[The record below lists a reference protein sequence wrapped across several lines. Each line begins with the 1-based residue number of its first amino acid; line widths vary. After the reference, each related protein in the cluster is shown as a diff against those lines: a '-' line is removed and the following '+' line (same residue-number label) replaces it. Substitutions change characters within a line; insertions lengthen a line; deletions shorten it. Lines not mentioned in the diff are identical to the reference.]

1 MKPINIL
8 SLINAKKDLEPSLF
22 KLYIKEFEAELR
34 DHEYEDLDSLVL
46 TLKKEQYFADVFEEF
61 YVGFRINQISKEFDL
76 LRFGKETIINI
87 ELKQQSDEEKIK
99 KQLHENRY
107 YLKFLEKTISSYT
120 YVSNVEKLYR
130 LNSQEELEEID
141 IETLKK
147 ELMEQRL
154 EEIEDIHKLF
164 DPTRYLV
171 SPFNQTA
178 LFLEDGYFL
187 TDHQK
192 NIKKE
197 IFKDCHTSGS
207 NFFSI
212 QGAAGTGKT
221 LLTYDIAKEMKNL
234 GEAVLILHTASI
246 NSGQRILQGL
256 HNWNISQPKFIRNL
270 NFEDYELI
278 IVDESQRLTSIQAD
292 MIIEKVRATNKNCI
306 FSFDPRQT
314 LSEKEKRSNTLQ
326 IITEDA
332 KPKSFV
338 LKKKIR
344 TNAELA
350 NFIKSLFD
358 LREVKADQKYSNV
371 TLSYLSEIKDA
382 KEYLESLTDQGWK
395 VISPTPSMYGMFYYE
410 FYRSSGSETAHEV
423 IGQEYDNVACVIDWN
438 FFHNERGQ
446 LETVAETQHMVY
458 PPLYML
464 LQIVTRARKKL
475 NLVII
480 NNPRVLEGC
489 LRILQQSK
497 IVQKS
502 L

>member
-1 MKPINIL
+1 MKPINII
-8 SLINAKKDLEPSLF
+8 SLINAKSDLEEPLF
-22 KLYIKEFEAELR
+22 ILYLKEFEASLR
-34 DHEYEDLDSLVL
+34 DHEYEDLRSLL
-46 TLKKEQYFADVFEEF
+46 FTLRKEKHFADIFEGF

-76 LRFGKETIINI
+76 LRFGEKSIINI

-99 KQLHENRY
+99 KQLLENRY
-107 YLKFLEKTISSYT
+107 YLKFLEKEILSYT
-120 YVSNVEKLYR
+120 YVSSEEKLYK
-130 LNSQEELEEID
+130 LNAQEEIEEID
-141 IETLKK
+141 VETLKE
-147 ELMEQRL
+147 ELCEQRL
-154 EEIEDIHKLF
+154 EEIDDIHKLF
-164 DPTRYLV
+164 DPIRYLV

-178 LFLEDGYFL
+178 AFIEDEYFL

-197 IFKDCHTSGS
+197 ILTDCHTSGS

-212 QGAAGTGKT
+212 EGAAGTGKT

-234 GEAVLILHTASI
+234 GKEVLILHTASI
-246 NSGQRILQGL
+246 NSGQRILEEVYD
-256 HNWNISQPKFIRNL
+256 WNISQPKYIRNL
-270 NFEDYELI
+270 NFDDYELI
-278 IVDESQRLTSIQAD
+278 IVDESQRLTSLQAD
-292 MIIEKVRATNKNCI
+292 LIIEKVRATNKNCI

-314 LSEKEKRSNTLQ
+314 LSEKEKKSNALQ
-326 IITEDA
+326 IIAQDA
-332 KPKSFV
+332 EPKSFT

-358 LREVKADQKYSNV
+358 LREIKTDQNYSNV

-382 KEYLESLTDQGWK
+382 KEYLESLTDRGWK

-410 FYRSSGSETAHEV
+410 YYRSSGSETAHEV

-446 LETVAETQHMVY
+446 LETVAETQQMVY

-464 LQIVTRARKKL
+464 LQMVTRARKKL

-480 NNPRVLEGC
+480 KNPRVLEGC
-489 LRILQQSK
+489 LKILQQTEFVRK
-497 IVQKS
+497 
-502 L
+502 